1 MVCAQQGLTEVLVE
15 EEEEDLKSPQ
25 SGVGSKKS
33 YIWRQKSRGVGQSQV
48 LQWEVHVDAAK
59 GVPQRWLK
67 VVGGLHST
75 LVLCMEG
82 QGST

>member
-33 YIWRQKSRGVGQSQV
+33 YLQKSRGGGRSQGV
-48 LQWEVHVDAAK
+48 LGSHKSFSGRFTWML
-59 GVPQRWLK
+59 QR
-67 VVGGLHST
+67 VFRSDG
-75 LVLCMEG
+75 
-82 QGST
+82 